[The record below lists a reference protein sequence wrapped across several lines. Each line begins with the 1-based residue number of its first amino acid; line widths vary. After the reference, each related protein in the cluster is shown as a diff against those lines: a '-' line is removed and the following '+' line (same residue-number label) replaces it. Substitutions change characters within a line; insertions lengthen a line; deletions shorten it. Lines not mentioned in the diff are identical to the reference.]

1 MFKSFLNILRLK
13 NVNTTSINSEDRLKF
28 HRATLNS
35 KKLLKDTFTYYHNL
49 FNKYDKEFLSCE
61 KGIRVELG
69 SGIYPI
75 KMTYPDVVSSDIVE
89 NKDLDLVLDAENI
102 NLDNDSVRVFFG
114 QNMFHHISNPNKF
127 FLSAL
132 KKLKIGGG
140 IINLEPS
147 NSFLSSIL
155 HKNMHPNEF
164 YDMNQKNWEL
174 ENQGP
179 MKNANQ
185 SLSSIIFLR
194 DSEIFLK
201 KYPNFEIK
209 LILNCNKYL
218 HYLFSGGL
226 NFKTLFPYKL
236 SFILNFIEI
245 IFLPF
250 KKVFSIHHIVVLKKV
265 K

>member
-13 NVNTTSINSEDRLKF
+13 NINTTSINSEDRLKF
-28 HRATLNS
+28 HKATLNS
-35 KKLLKDTFTYYHNL
+35 KNLLKDTFTYYHNL

-89 NKDLDLVLDAENI
+89 NKDLDLILDAENI
-102 NLDNDSVRVFFG
+102 HLNDNSVRVFFG

-140 IINLEPS
+140 IIILEPS
-147 NSFLSSIL
+147 NSFLSTML

-164 YDMNQKNWEL
+164 YDTQQKNWEL

-185 SLSSIIFLR
+185 ALSSIIFFR
-194 DSEIFLK
+194 DREIFLK
-201 KYPNFEIK
+201 KYPNLEIK
-209 LILNCNKYL
+209 LIFNCNKYL
-218 HYLFSGGL
+218 HYLLSGGL
-226 NFKTLFPYKL
+226 NFISLFPYKL
-236 SFILNFIEI
+236 RFVLNIIENILTPLKQI
-245 IFLPF
+245 
-250 KKVFSIHHIVVLKKV
+250 FSIHHIIILKKI